1 MDLRNKMTN
10 PTSLKLLIFG
20 GTGVLGQ
27 AIAAKFKSH
36 GYEVTY
42 GVRKVSNPKDQF
54 LLPITNTPVPDL
66 LKGQLF
72 DAIIFAQGANIN
84 DSVMNNSLDDLN
96 KLFEANVSFIT
107 ETTKSLIS
115 LNLIK
120 HKAKMVV
127 LSSFWEQVT
136 RQEKMSYTITKA
148 AVGGLVR
155 SLAVDLGRQKKILVN
170 GILPGIVNSP
180 MVARTLSPEQIAN
193 VVSQTPIGELA
204 TPVDVANSVYMFG
217 SDLNTG
223 ISGQSIFVDRGF
235 SVARTI

>member
-1 MDLRNKMTN
+1 MPN
-10 PTSLKLLIFG
+10 LLIFG
-20 GTGVLGQ
+20 STGTLGGAILDKYRAEKWDITCAVRKVVIDCDIQLPLTSGVLGS
-27 AIAAKFKSH
+27 KK
-36 GYEVTY
+36 
-42 GVRKVSNPKDQF
+42 
-54 LLPITNTPVPDL
+54 
-66 LKGQLF
+66 F
-72 DAIIFAQGANIN
+72 DAVVFAQGANVN
-84 DSVMNNSLDDLN
+84 GSAMQTGTKELN
-96 KLFEANVSFIT
+96 ELFEANVTVIAESVSTLMGANAIN
-107 ETTKSLIS
+107 EGGR
-115 LNLIK
+115 
-120 HKAKMVV
+120 VV
-127 LSSFWEQVT
+127 ILSSLWEQFT
-136 RQEKMSYTITKA
+136 RQEKFAYSVTKA

>member
-1 MDLRNKMTN
+1 MPN
-10 PTSLKLLIFG
+10 LLIFG
-20 GTGVLGQ
+20 STGTLGG
-27 AIAAKFKSH
+27 AILDKYRAEKWD
-36 GYEVTY
+36 VTCA
-42 GVRKVSNPKDQF
+42 VRKVVNNYDIQ
-54 LLPITNTPVPDL
+54 LPLTSAILAD
-66 LKGQLF
+66 KKF
-72 DAIIFAQGANIN
+72 DAVVFAQGANVN
-84 DSVMNNSLDDLN
+84 GSAMQTGTKELN
-96 KLFEANVSFIT
+96 ELFEANVTVIAESVSTLMGADAI
-107 ETTKSLIS
+107 
-115 LNLIK
+115 NQGGR
-120 HKAKMVV
+120 VV
-127 LSSFWEQVT
+127 ILSSLWEQFT
-136 RQEKMSYTITKA
+136 RQEKFAYSVTKA

-193 VVSQTPIGELA
+193 VVGQTPSGELA

>member
-1 MDLRNKMTN
+1 MPN
-10 PTSLKLLIFG
+10 LLIFG
-20 GTGVLGQ
+20 STGTLGGAILDKYRAEKWDITCAVRKVVNDCDIQLPLTSGVLGS
-27 AIAAKFKSH
+27 KK
-36 GYEVTY
+36 
-42 GVRKVSNPKDQF
+42 
-54 LLPITNTPVPDL
+54 
-66 LKGQLF
+66 F
-72 DAIIFAQGANIN
+72 DAVVFAQGANVN
-84 DSVMNNSLDDLN
+84 GSAMQTGTKELN
-96 KLFEANVSFIT
+96 ELFEANVTVIAESVSTLMGANAIN
-107 ETTKSLIS
+107 EGGR
-115 LNLIK
+115 
-120 HKAKMVV
+120 VV
-127 LSSFWEQVT
+127 ILSSLWEQFT
-136 RQEKMSYTITKA
+136 RQEKFAYSVTKA

-217 SDLNTG
+217 SSLNTG

>member
-1 MDLRNKMTN
+1 MPN
-10 PTSLKLLIFG
+10 LLIFG
-20 GTGVLGQ
+20 STGTLGGAILDKYRAEKWDVTCVVRKVVNDCDIQLPLTSGVLGS
-27 AIAAKFKSH
+27 KK
-36 GYEVTY
+36 
-42 GVRKVSNPKDQF
+42 
-54 LLPITNTPVPDL
+54 
-66 LKGQLF
+66 F
-72 DAIIFAQGANIN
+72 DAVVFAQGANVN
-84 DSVMNNSLDDLN
+84 GSAMQTGTKELN
-96 KLFEANVSFIT
+96 ELFEANVTVIAESVSTLMGANAIN
-107 ETTKSLIS
+107 EGGR
-115 LNLIK
+115 
-120 HKAKMVV
+120 VV
-127 LSSFWEQVT
+127 ILSSLWEQFT
-136 RQEKMSYTITKA
+136 RQEKFAYSVTKA

>member
-1 MDLRNKMTN
+1 MPN
-10 PTSLKLLIFG
+10 LLIFG
-20 GTGVLGQ
+20 STGTLGG
-27 AIAAKFKSH
+27 AILDKYRAEKWD
-36 GYEVTY
+36 VTCA
-42 GVRKVSNPKDQF
+42 VRKVVNDCDIQ
-54 LLPITNTPVPDL
+54 LPLTSVVL
-66 LKGQLF
+66 GSRKF
-72 DAIIFAQGANIN
+72 DAVVFAQGANVN
-84 DSVMNNSLDDLN
+84 GSAMQTGTKELN
-96 KLFEANVSFIT
+96 ELFEANVTVIAESVSTLMGANAIN
-107 ETTKSLIS
+107 EGGR
-115 LNLIK
+115 
-120 HKAKMVV
+120 VV
-127 LSSFWEQVT
+127 ILSSLWEQFT
-136 RQEKMSYTITKA
+136 RQEKFAYSVTKA